1 MGEGGLREEAQLDEG
16 PGMIIVFHQIL
27 QRSKQTLR
35 IDMIIVV
42 TIDTQDVKPHLVTT
56 CQYLTTLV
64 NTSKIYCQTRSFIFF
79 YVST

>member
-1 MGEGGLREEAQLDEG
+1 MGERGLREEAQLDEG

-42 TIDTQDVKPHLVTT
+42 TMDTQDIKKHLVTT
-56 CQYLTTLV
+56 CQHLSTLV
-64 NTSKIYCQTRSFIFF
+64 NT
-79 YVST
+79 

>member
-27 QRSKQTLR
+27 PRSKQNLG
-35 IDMIIVV
+35 IYMIIVV

-56 CQYLTTLV
+56 CQHLSTLV
-64 NTSKIYCQTRSFIFF
+64 NT
-79 YVST
+79 

>member
-27 QRSKQTLR
+27 QRSKQTLW

-42 TIDTQDVKPHLVTT
+42 TIDTQDVKNHLVTT
-56 CQYLTTLV
+56 CHSLSALVNTCQYLTASL
-64 NTSKIYCQTRSFIFF
+64 SPSGGA
-79 YVST
+79 

>member
-27 QRSKQTLR
+27 QRSKQTLG

-42 TIDTQDVKPHLVTT
+42 TIDTQDVKNHLVTT
-56 CQYLTTLV
+56 CQHLSILD
-64 NTSKIYCQTRSFIFF
+64 SFSLSFWWCLIGAAAI
-79 YVST
+79 